1 MKKYTLAAILT
12 ACMIAYAPF
21 ASPSV
26 RAEGDDYS
34 QTLSTVQVKKYL
46 VLQTGVT
53 VPNVTF
59 RYTLTPGQ
67 KIEKTD
73 STHEVLPGP
82 DGAEFIWSEN
92 RVGTTASVTFTPE
105 DVRKAESSAPDGS
118 TIPFATDDSSDE
130 VYAEKTLTI
139 DLSRVSFPSA
149 GIYRYVLT
157 EQGSGM
163 TGLSSTDTR
172 TRYLDVFV
180 HKSDSPEDNTDE
192 NMDQDRFVPGS
203 VIVRMNNS
211 APDTEGKA
219 GTSVKST
226 GFADRFATNSLD
238 FSKDVTGNQASFN
251 QYFKFTVKLTGN
263 TSAENGGTRVMV
275 NGSFD
280 PQPGESMATAYD
292 ADVMAAANDG
302 KITSDGDEGIKYVTL
317 SQLME
322 GKDFYIKGG
331 QSVRLTGIPAG
342 MGYEV
347 TEDAEDYTPSAEV
360 TGDDECTVADDSVTD
375 DSLTRDTSLAFLNT
389 RDGILPS
396 TGIAA
401 AFALPVAALL
411 TGIAGITLLTVKRIR
426 RIRQKTYEGND
437 SE

>member
-1 MKKYTLAAILT
+1 
-12 ACMIAYAPF
+12 
-21 ASPSV
+21 
-26 RAEGDDYS
+26 
-34 QTLSTVQVKKYL
+34 
-46 VLQTGVT
+46 
-53 VPNVTF
+53 
-59 RYTLTPGQ
+59 
-67 KIEKTD
+67 
-73 STHEVLPGP
+73 
-82 DGAEFIWSEN
+82 
-92 RVGTTASVTFTPE
+92 
-105 DVRKAESSAPDGS
+105 
-118 TIPFATDDSSDE
+118 
-130 VYAEKTLTI
+130 
-139 DLSRVSFPSA
+139 
-149 GIYRYVLT
+149 
-157 EQGSGM
+157 
-163 TGLSSTDTR
+163 
-172 TRYLDVFV
+172 
-180 HKSDSPEDNTDE
+180 
-192 NMDQDRFVPGS
+192 
-203 VIVRMNNS
+203 MNNT

-360 TGDDECTVADDSVTD
+360 TGDDECTVADGSVTD

-426 RIRQKTYEGND
+426 RIRQRASEGNN